1 MLNFNTHKRG
11 LFGKRLTQDDLLS
24 WSKEPITKPLLRTMD
39 KVLKK
44 EAPEIFKLIQT
55 YMGDKKSKQIASL
68 NTCLELTTKGWSLP
82 TIRDELYLQLIKQ
95 TSYNINAES
104 LQRGWELMA
113 VCLSFF
119 PPSSKFQCLLEK
131 YISLQTN
138 GDADTPEVP
147 ISIYAKVCQ
156 KRLEKILQTGPKK
169 GLKKPTFEEIELSK
183 VNSKTKTFL
192 KTFLSF
198 SIPFIFHPCLVLLSK
213 KLWLCNELVF
223 PNDVYHGFKRFFP
236 KKF

>member
-39 KVLKK
+39 KMLKK

-82 TIRDELYLQLIKQ
+82 ALRDELYLQLIKQ

-104 LQRGWELMA
+104 LQRGWELIA

-131 YISLQTN
+131 YITLQTN
-138 GDADTPEVP
+138 GDADTQEVP

-183 VNSKTKTFL
+183 V
-192 KTFLSF
+192 
-198 SIPFIFHPCLVLLSK
+198 
-213 KLWLCNELVF
+213 
-223 PNDVYHGFKRFFP
+223 R
-236 KKF
+236 

>member
-39 KVLKK
+39 KILKK

-55 YMGDKKSKQIASL
+55 YMGDRKSKQIASL
-68 NTCLELTTKGWSLP
+68 NTCLELTTKGWSLSS
-82 TIRDELYLQLIKQ
+82 IRDELYLQLIKQ

-104 LQRGWELMA
+104 LQRGWELMGNERKRTVKQFYEIHFIISA

-119 PPSSKFQCLLEK
+119 PPSSKFQLLLERF
-131 YISLQTN
+131 ISLQTN

-183 VNSKTKTFL
+183 VNNHSCENQI
-192 KTFLSF
+192 SF
-198 SIPFIFHPCLVLLSK
+198 SS
-213 KLWLCNELVF
+213 
-223 PNDVYHGFKRFFP
+223 
-236 KKF
+236 

>member
-1 MLNFNTHKRG
+1 MESDIFFNDMLNFNTHKRG

-24 WSKEPITKPLLRTMD
+24 WSKEPITKPLLRTID

-55 YMGDKKSKQIASL
+55 YMGDRKSKQIASL
-68 NTCLELTTKGWSLP
+68 NTCLDLTTKGWSLP

-104 LQRGWELMA
+104 LQRGWELMGKNKIRIFVYFSFILFMLA

-119 PPSSKFQCLLEK
+119 PPSSKFQTLLER
-131 YISLQTN
+131 YILLQTN

-183 VNSKTKTFL
+183 VN
-192 KTFLSF
+192 
-198 SIPFIFHPCLVLLSK
+198 
-213 KLWLCNELVF
+213 
-223 PNDVYHGFKRFFP
+223 Y
-236 KKF
+236 

>member
-24 WSKEPITKPLLRTMD
+24 WSKEPITKPLLRTID
-39 KVLKK
+39 KILKK

-82 TIRDELYLQLIKQ
+82 SIRDELYLQLIKQ

-104 LQRGWELMA
+104 LQRGWELMGNKKTKKLNLIYWGFIFILA

-119 PPSSKFQCLLEK
+119 PPSGKFQTLLER
-131 YISLQTN
+131 YILLQTN

-183 VNSKTKTFL
+183 VNQ
-192 KTFLSF
+192 
-198 SIPFIFHPCLVLLSK
+198 
-213 KLWLCNELVF
+213 
-223 PNDVYHGFKRFFP
+223 
-236 KKF
+236 

>member
-24 WSKEPITKPLLRTMD
+24 WSKEPITKPLLRTID

-55 YMGDKKSKQIASL
+55 YMGDRKSKQIASL

-82 TIRDELYLQLIKQ
+82 SIRDELYLQLIKQ

-119 PPSSKFQCLLEK
+119 PPSSKFQSLLEK
-131 YISLQTN
+131 YIILQTN
-138 GDADTPEVP
+138 GEADTPEVP

-156 KRLEKILQTGPKK
+156 KRVEKILQTGPKK

-183 VNSKTKTFL
+183 VNKAKS
-192 KTFLSF
+192 
-198 SIPFIFHPCLVLLSK
+198 
-213 KLWLCNELVF
+213 
-223 PNDVYHGFKRFFP
+223 
-236 KKF
+236 

>member
-1 MLNFNTHKRG
+1 MATNCGTNSNTSTLSSPTLPIYYDGHSNSPPLSNSLTPHSMNRSHEPDSSSSSLTRPASIHLHGLNDNNQTSIYKQWISSSPTKAHAAIVEIESDILFNDMLNFNTHKRG

-104 LQRGWELMA
+104 LQRGWELM
-113 VCLSFF
+113 
-119 PPSSKFQCLLEK
+119 
-131 YISLQTN
+131 
-138 GDADTPEVP
+138 G
-147 ISIYAKVCQ
+147 
-156 KRLEKILQTGPKK
+156 KILIK
-169 GLKKPTFEEIELSK
+169 F
-183 VNSKTKTFL
+183 
-192 KTFLSF
+192 
-198 SIPFIFHPCLVLLSK
+198 FI
-213 KLWLCNELVF
+213 
-223 PNDVYHGFKRFFP
+223 
-236 KKF
+236 